1 MPEMTMK
8 HRCEH
13 TTTLRWRGTGHRP
26 YTTISHRE
34 QMHAEAR
41 AEWCAD
47 CRRSRQNQ
55 ASVREATLNRW
66 RPLVGTV
73 RQVSW
78 ATTIRSEH
86 LERCLDLIETGEW
99 LRIAVA
105 DELKRLLEFR
115 PDRSRHASLW
125 DEIKCRVAANPIRI
139 RRKLRETILAERR
152 ASWWIEV
159 RNQTEDVVIMAMAL
173 AIFRDDD
180 DSYTTEPCAPVLPRE
195 FTCV

>member
-105 DELKRLLEFR
+105 DELNRCMPVSGMKLSAVSRPTLYAFGGSCGRPSLPKDELLGGS
-115 PDRSRHASLW
+115 RSGT
-125 DEIKCRVAANPIRI
+125 
-139 RRKLRETILAERR
+139 RRR
-152 ASWWIEV
+152 
-159 RNQTEDVVIMAMAL
+159 M
-173 AIFRDDD
+173 
-180 DSYTTEPCAPVLPRE
+180 
-195 FTCV
+195 